1 MTINDSVNRPSH
13 YTFSRIEVI
22 DAIEE
27 WKLGF
32 HLGNAVKYIAR
43 AKHKGDELKDLE
55 KAIWYINR
63 RISKIKQ
70 ADLTALCVKDETPKL
85 DEGAQ
90 RLIAYRNACRS
101 ATEAYNITYPNSK
114 KEK

>member
-1 MTINDSVNRPSH
+1 MTINDPVNYPSH

-27 WKLGF
+27 WKLCF

-43 AKHKGDELKDLE
+43 AQHKDNELQDLE

-70 ADLTALCVKDETPKL
+70 VDPTAPSHKYGDMLR
-85 DEGAQ
+85 G
-90 RLIAYRNACRS
+90 IISYRNACRS
-101 ATEAYNITYPNSK
+101 ASEAYNNTYPK
-114 KEK
+114 KDK